1 MYAIRNKRT
10 GKWLY
15 GTDYRYPYHY
25 HMAGHERP
33 SRRQRT
39 SNERVITWETRQ
51 QAEIELVTRRCGK
64 DYEVVPVKLEAIE

>member
-15 GTDYRYPYHY
+15 GTDYRYHY
-25 HMAGHERP
+25 HRAGHDRP

-39 SNERVITWETRQ
+39 SNERVMTWETRQ
-51 QAEIELVTRRCGK
+51 QAEIELVARGCGE
-64 DYEVVPVKLEAIE
+64 DYEVVPVRVEALE

>member
-15 GTDYRYPYHY
+15 GTIYRYNYHR
-25 HMAGHERP
+25 AGHGRT

-39 SNERVITWETRQ
+39 SNERCMTWETRQ
-51 QAEIELVTRRCGK
+51 QAEIELVARGCGE
-64 DYEVVPVKLEAIE
+64 DYEVVPVRLEALE